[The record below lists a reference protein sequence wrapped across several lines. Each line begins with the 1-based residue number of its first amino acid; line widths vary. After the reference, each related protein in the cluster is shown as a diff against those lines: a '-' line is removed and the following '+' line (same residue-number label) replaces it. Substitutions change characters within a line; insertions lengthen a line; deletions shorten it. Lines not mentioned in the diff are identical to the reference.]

1 MRLFSFFRKQNDTH
15 GEDDHA
21 PFLRSLK
28 NVTHEDIPL
37 SREPDRFSRG
47 EKVKNIIRSVLV
59 GICAVVC
66 AGSCLYLIDNFIQ
79 KARATS
85 LYDEAAAE
93 FEAAGLDFGF
103 GTGTKDTSAQ
113 TDGASLMKDDAQQSL
128 PSLSATIE
136 RIESAEEDVAVTEEK
151 TYNEEME
158 KLRALLGNYKERN
171 EDVCGYISIPA
182 VDINYVVV
190 QGEDNEFYLNHNYK
204 GEPLVVGSIYM
215 DYRNSENLSENY
227 NTILYGHN
235 IETPGIMFHGVI
247 DFFDKDI
254 FDNEYIYLYTMD
266 GVYVYKPFS
275 IYATQ
280 ANSGYI
286 RTSFPTATDFASF
299 CTEMQSRS
307 QLASDVTFDG
317 DEHILTLST
326 CTNYNYLR
334 YAFHAYLVDYIH

>member
-1 MRLFSFFRKQNDTH
+1 MKKLSKFHTQSAKDVVRKILI
-15 GEDDHA
+15 G
-21 PFLRSLK
+21 
-28 NVTHEDIPL
+28 V
-37 SREPDRFSRG
+37 
-47 EKVKNIIRSVLV
+47 
-59 GICAVVC
+59 CAVVC

-79 KARATS
+79 KSRATA

-93 FEAAGLDFGF
+93 FEAAGLDFGLGF
-103 GTGTKDTSAQ
+103 
-113 TDGASLMKDDAQQSL
+113 GASSSDTADEADST
-128 PSLSATIE
+128 SLSKDQTQTGLSSLSTTIG
-136 RIESAEEDVAVTEEK
+136 RIESGEEEEQAEEK
-151 TYNEEME
+151 TYNEELE
-158 KLRALLGNYKERN
+158 KLRALLGNYKDRN
-171 EDVCGYISIPA
+171 EDVCSYISIPA
-182 VDINYVVV
+182 VGINYVVV

-227 NTILYGHN
+227 NTVLYGHN
-235 IETPGIMFHGVI
+235 IETPGIMFHGVT

-254 FDNEYIYLYTMD
+254 FYNEYIYLYTMD

-275 IYATQ
+275 IYDTR

-286 RTSFPTATDFASF
+286 RTSFATAEEFAAF

-307 QLASDVTFDG
+307 RLASDVTFDG